1 MKKSFKNNPAFQFI
15 SEVDKEDG
23 VITENKPEPKEGYKL
38 NPLYI
43 ETKTRRLQ
51 LIVKPSVYEKIKA
64 KAVQK
69 KVSVNEYI
77 HQLLEKDVE

>member
-1 MKKSFKNNPAFQFI
+1 MWW
-15 SEVDKEDG
+15 G
-23 VITENKPEPKEGYKL
+23 
-38 NPLYI
+38 
-43 ETKTRRLQ
+43 
-51 LIVKPSVYEKIKA
+51 VYEKIKA

>member
-1 MKKSFKNNPAFQFI
+1 MKKSFKDNPALQFI
-15 SEVDKEDG
+15 SQPDEDTKP
-23 VITENKPEPKEGYKL
+23 VIEPKQGYKL

-64 KAVQK
+64 KATQK

-77 HQLLEKDVE
+77 HQLLEKDVEQ